1 MVYQHSL
8 LVAEL
13 KPDSSPKVVKQGLQ
27 VFGCASDQSSIISKE
42 QTSDG
47 CVGYNR
53 SGLEPLHIERATVEA
68 SRKVYPKRVF
78 KEGIEQ
84 EAREV
89 RY

>member
-1 MVYQHSL
+1 MVYQHSP

-13 KPDSSPKVVKQGLQ
+13 KADSSTRSGKVVKQG
-27 VFGCASDQSSIISKE
+27 VSDQSSIISKE

-68 SRKVYPKRVF
+68 SRQVYPKPVF
-78 KEGIEQ
+78 LEGIEQ
-84 EAREV
+84 EATEV

>member
-13 KPDSSPKVVKQGLQ
+13 KPDSSTCSGKVVKQGLQ

-53 SGLEPLHIERATVEA
+53 SGLEPLHIERA

-78 KEGIEQ
+78 LEGIEQ